1 VDGGILFLQIGALVV
16 CAIAG
21 YVMLDRVDRGGTGV
35 ALGFFLGPIGLVI
48 AWVMRDNALRDQAE
62 RQRHH
67 DSRSAPVAPARRGFG
82 SAAAARAESS
92 AVSSNVSAPLE
103 ALERLATLREKGHL
117 TDEEFERE
125 KRKLIAPAPTP
136 RTSRFR

>member
-1 VDGGILFLQIGALVV
+1 
-16 CAIAG
+16 
-21 YVMLDRVDRGGTGV
+21 
-35 ALGFFLGPIGLVI
+35 
-48 AWVMRDNALRDQAE
+48 
-62 RQRHH
+62 
-67 DSRSAPVAPARRGFG
+67 
-82 SAAAARAESS
+82 
-92 AVSSNVSAPLE
+92 VSAPLE